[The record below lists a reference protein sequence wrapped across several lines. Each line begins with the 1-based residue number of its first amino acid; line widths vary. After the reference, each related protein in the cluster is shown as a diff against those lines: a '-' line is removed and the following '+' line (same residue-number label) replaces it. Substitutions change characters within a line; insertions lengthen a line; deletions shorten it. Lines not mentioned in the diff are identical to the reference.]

1 METTKSLNER
11 ISEWLN
17 DKFDETRDSYAV
29 LPDDILE
36 MTEGVRRLL
45 HKIDLTMEIMIV
57 NERMDIKNKDRN
69 IWRKIIDGRNLVIK
83 TRKDADK
90 LKKIQEELI
99 SRGLKN
105 IL

>member
-1 METTKSLNER
+1 
-11 ISEWLN
+11 
-17 DKFDETRDSYAV
+17 
-29 LPDDILE
+29 
-36 MTEGVRRLL
+36 
-45 HKIDLTMEIMIV
+45 MIA

-69 IWRKIIDGRNLVIK
+69 IWRKMVDGRNLVIN